1 MAKGGGSTR
10 TVNSSNASASR
21 TSEDNTIIANG
32 ESNINIV
39 NIKNIKGESPVKNIN
54 DNIVINGT
62 VVYGAAKTEGLR
74 GGVSRDLFMDGIQTR
89 LMRQNSQFIKQ
100 VGRMAF
106 TNEGD
111 GVYTINTKIGGGQ
124 IEAETDSFGNTIYN
138 AHVWNATYNTWKDT
152 KWASLNAAKTH
163 IKSKLKGF

>member
-10 TVNSSNASASR
+10 TVSANNASASR
-21 TSEDNTIIANG
+21 IITEKIVLAND
-32 ESNINIV
+32 ENSINI
-39 NIKNIKGESPVKNIN
+39 KSIKGEFPIKNVN
-54 DNIVINGT
+54 DDIIINGA
-62 VVYGAAKTEGLR
+62 VVYGASKTERLR
-74 GGVSRDLFMDGIQTR
+74 EDTPRDLFMDGIQTR

-100 VGRMAF
+100 VDRMAF
-106 TNEGD
+106 TNEGG

-124 IEAETDSFGNTIYN
+124 IEAETDSFGNTFYN

>member
-1 MAKGGGSTR
+1 MAKGGGPTR
-10 TVNSSNASASR
+10 TVSANNASASR
-21 TSEDNTIIANG
+21 IITEKIVLAND
-32 ESNINIV
+32 ENSINI
-39 NIKNIKGESPVKNIN
+39 KSIKGESPNKNVN
-54 DNIVINGT
+54 DDIIINGT
-62 VVYGAAKTEGLR
+62 VVYGASKTERLR
-74 GGVSRDLFMDGIQTR
+74 EDTPRDLFMDGIQTR

-106 TNEGD
+106 TNEGG